1 MWRKN
6 NKVECTK
13 RAQELFPIISNIE
26 SAYFYGPQDN
36 NSLLVYVNEVPEDL
50 QISNPHSIYTL
61 FEEDK
66 EIHVVEI
73 FGVNDNILLNEWIQC
88 NQ

>member
-1 MWRKN
+1 MRRRN

-13 RAQELFPIISNIE
+13 RAKELFPIISNIE

-36 NSLLVYVNEVPEDL
+36 NSLLVYVTEEPKDL

-73 FGVNDNILLNEWIQC
+73 LGVNDNTLLNEWIQS

>member
-1 MWRKN
+1 MRRRN

-13 RAQELFPIISNIE
+13 RAKELFPIISNIE
-26 SAYFYGPQDN
+26 SAYFYGLHD
-36 NSLLVYVNEVPEDL
+36 NSLLVYVNEEPKEL
-50 QISNPHSIYTL
+50 QIPNPHSIYTL

-73 FGVNDNILLNEWIQC
+73 LGVNDNTLLNEWIQS